1 MKRRSRKH
9 RKRTSMTLIS
19 EILMTPEQREK
30 FSLSEES
37 VDIKGYIKK
46 LKVSDQ
52 TIFDVLFI
60 EFMIEQPHHEAAV
73 LFMEDV
79 SKSGIYVSSPSL
91 DSDGSHQPA
100 RKAANHMAER
110 RMCFSSPYRWVVND
124 CGERR
129 ASVLMKFIDSAHTF
143 PRTKPEKKEFAEV
156 AAKLLLPCLES
167 LSHFYK
173 TNMFRDP
180 RRVIGSQGK

>member
-37 VDIKGYIKK
+37 VDIKGCIKK

-79 SKSGIYVSSPSL
+79 SKSGTCV
-91 DSDGSHQPA
+91 
-100 RKAANHMAER
+100 
-110 RMCFSSPYRWVVND
+110 
-124 CGERR
+124 
-129 ASVLMKFIDSAHTF
+129 
-143 PRTKPEKKEFAEV
+143 
-156 AAKLLLPCLES
+156 ES
-167 LSHFYK
+167 
-173 TNMFRDP
+173 
-180 RRVIGSQGK
+180 